1 MVPDWLVYV
10 LLGLLCAGA
19 LVALVCWLVS
29 FFRKSPAERKEIVI
43 QFLMGLVTVAE
54 DAVKEHGAGAEK
66 LAMVEEA
73 FNKKAPWVMKLL
85 LKFSGAK
92 DLRELI
98 EDALQRVKGAWGK

>member
-54 DAVKEHGAGAEK
+54 DAVKENGAGAVRFGHRGDRRQPCPRTS
-66 LAMVEEA
+66 ACGA
-73 FNKKAPWVMKLL
+73 FDKH
-85 LKFSGAK
+85 
-92 DLRELI
+92 
-98 EDALQRVKGAWGK
+98 KG